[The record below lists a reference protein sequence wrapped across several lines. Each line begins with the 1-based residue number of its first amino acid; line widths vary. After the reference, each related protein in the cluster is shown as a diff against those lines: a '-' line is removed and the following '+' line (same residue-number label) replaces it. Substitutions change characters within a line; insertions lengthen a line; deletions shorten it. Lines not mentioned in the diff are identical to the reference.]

1 MKALLL
7 RTNRSFQWKTLIA
20 DSERARKHNF
30 VGSVNTKLSSVQW
43 PDYTELGIEPEPPGL
58 QYVDVIDLR
67 FSLFSSRAEK
77 QKLSEVSTLCVCV
90 CVCVCLHSLYCLNQL
105 IDFYEISYE
114 RLSLECH
121 TFEFLTNINMTDIIG
136 TYCKYLKWSI
146 VT

>member
-90 CVCVCLHSLYCLNQL
+90 CVCV
-105 IDFYEISYE
+105 FA
-114 RLSLECH
+114 
-121 TFEFLTNINMTDIIG
+121 
-136 TYCKYLKWSI
+136 
-146 VT
+146 